1 MYASIPSPSFKAIE
15 LGPLQLRMYG
25 LMIALG
31 VIVAVSVASRRWAAR
46 GHDPDDIGALALWA
60 VPAGVV
66 GARLYHVA
74 TDWKTYRSDW
84 PAALAI
90 WNGGLG
96 IPGGI
101 AGGAIVGILIARR
114 RRLSISGLLD
124 AVAPALPL
132 AQAIGRLGNWF
143 NQEVFGRPSSLPWAL
158 RIAPE
163 NRPAAYRNQ
172 ATFHPTFLYEGLWNI
187 ALALALIALTR
198 RRRLRDG
205 QLFALYVAGYGLGRL
220 WVEALRSDPA
230 SLVFSVRINIWVSL
244 LAIAGG
250 LAVFLVRHRRA
261 NPGTATVTP
270 EAPGDRSTADA
281 ADPE

>member
-31 VIVAVSVASRRWAAR
+31 VIVAVSVASRRWAAH

-60 VPAGVV
+60 VPAGVI

-90 WNGGLG
+90 WKGGLG
-96 IPGGI
+96 IAGGI
-101 AGGAIVGILIARR
+101 AGGVIVGIMIARR
-114 RRLSISGLLD
+114 RRQSIPGLLD

-132 AQAIGRLGNWF
+132 GQAIGRLGNWF
-143 NQEVFGRPSSLPWAL
+143 NQEVFGRRSGLPWAP

-163 NRPAAYRNQ
+163 NRPAAYPSQ
-172 ATFHPTFLYEGLWNI
+172 ATFHPTFLYEGSGTSVLP
-187 ALALALIALTR
+187 
-198 RRRLRDG
+198 LR
-205 QLFALYVAGYGLGRL
+205 
-220 WVEALRSDPA
+220 
-230 SLVFSVRINIWVSL
+230 
-244 LAIAGG
+244 
-250 LAVFLVRHRRA
+250 
-261 NPGTATVTP
+261 
-270 EAPGDRSTADA
+270 
-281 ADPE
+281 